1 MSSPGKK
8 TASLHES
15 LPQGSR
21 ARSTLR
27 ENFHPRLVHGGPSSR
42 GKRKTRR
49 PFQEKAPLHLVL
61 SSDRARGRWA
71 LSHRK
76 NHARVQAM
84 AYTFAA
90 RFKVK
95 LHAVRV
101 AGGRIHLLA
110 KAADR
115 KNLADFLRVL
125 AGRVAVVVTGAKKG
139 VKRIGKF
146 WNELCWSKLLN
157 WGRDFHEAL
166 HLIRKASSDSGME
179 TIFTGIA
186 PRPPPDQGS
195 RSLDFA
201 GTKKK

>member
-110 KAADR
+110 KAAAGVADDLLTTLLLCAECPVLCAPAMNAAMWEKAAVQRNVARVADDGGIIVQPGTGWLSCR
-115 KNLADFLRVL
+115 KQGTGRMAEPQEIMAVICETL
-125 AGRVAVVVTGAKKG
+125 AGRP
-139 VKRIGKF
+139 
-146 WNELCWSKLLN
+146 
-157 WGRDFHEAL
+157 
-166 HLIRKASSDSGME
+166 
-179 TIFTGIA
+179 
-186 PRPPPDQGS
+186 PRS
-195 RSLDFA
+195 RS
-201 GTKKK
+201 